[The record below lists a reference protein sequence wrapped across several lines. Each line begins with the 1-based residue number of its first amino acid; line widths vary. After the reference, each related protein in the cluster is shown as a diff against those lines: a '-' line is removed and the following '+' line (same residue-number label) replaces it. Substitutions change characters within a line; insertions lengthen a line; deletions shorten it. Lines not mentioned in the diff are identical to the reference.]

1 MTNQWEFGKSKEQL
15 GCRGRVSKATRAP
28 SSGGFTKLPQHCN
41 ARRPGG
47 ISWHKYKLIKVL
59 VLSLKR
65 QIWNCEKKTYLRVI
79 TLVAASPAF
88 LQNDLHQTKDVW
100 GCGNTPTNW
109 KLLRWVLQFSEIV
122 KIAHDNNVKKLLSS
136 EISVAPSASAPH
148 WSSIS
153 IYEEACIV
161 FTLEVASP
169 ELQALCSPIWPVPD
183 KSISECVLASIL
195 EHFAA
200 SILVHFVA
208 SILTITNSHFRQS
221 NHYDHRL
228 FTCLQITKNIP
239 LCQCSPVSCFN
250 VKMFPCF
257 NMFPFVNFHLF

>member
-1 MTNQWEFGKSKEQL
+1 MIITQKSSCQVRHL
-15 GCRGRVSKATRAP
+15 
-28 SSGGFTKLPQHCN
+28 FHHQHQHHT
-41 ARRPGG
+41 G
-47 ISWHKYKLIKVL
+47 
-59 VLSLKR
+59 
-65 QIWNCEKKTYLRVI
+65 
-79 TLVAASPAF
+79 AASA
-88 LQNDLHQTKDVW
+88 
-100 GCGNTPTNW
+100 
-109 KLLRWVLQFSEIV
+109 
-122 KIAHDNNVKKLLSS
+122 SS
-136 EISVAPSASAPH
+136 FH
-148 WSSIS
+148 
-153 IYEEACIV
+153 EEACIV

-169 ELQALCSPIWPVPD
+169 ELQALCSPISPVPD

-257 NMFPFVNFHLF
+257 NVFPFVNFHLF